1 MAVASRD
8 LRPTERWFE
17 RRGIPHFIAD
27 YSAERDIWTRTL
39 PALTLLFLVEVV
51 NAPSESFPIWLDAL
65 AVVGGFGILLGAW
78 ALVNVWRRRPA
89 LSRPEDLGA
98 VEIAVFVLAPAVI
111 PVVFGGQWRAAVGTA
126 ALNVGL
132 LGLIYFGTSYG
143 VVPLTRWGAGQ
154 LVRQLGSVTNLLVR
168 ALPLLLLFVTFL
180 FINTE
185 VWQTASGLEWPAVAL
200 VAGLFAMIG
209 TAFAAMR
216 LPRQVGELSLFE
228 SWEKT
233 AERVAGTPAEA
244 LAQEVEEPESGT
256 AALSRRQWGN
266 VGLVVLVS
274 EGIQILIVT
283 VLIGLFFGVFG
294 FLAIEEPVVVAWLG
308 HAPDRLWTLDLWGQ
322 EMVLTW
328 ELLRVATF
336 LASFSG
342 LYFTVVLLTD
352 ATYREEF
359 LEEVLAEVRDA
370 FAVRAVYLAA
380 RGDGAAATVTPG
392 VTPGGPTTLSPT

>member
-1 MAVASRD
+1 MRADPRD
-8 LRPTERWFE
+8 IRATERWFE

-78 ALVNVWRRRPA
+78 ALVNVVRRRSA
-89 LSRPEDLGA
+89 FSRPEDIGPTE
-98 VEIAVFVLAPAVI
+98 VAVFVLAPALV
-111 PVVFGGQWRAAVGTA
+111 PVVFGGQWRAAGGTA
-126 ALNVGL
+126 ALNVAL
-132 LGLIYFGTSYG
+132 LALIYFGTSYG
-143 VVPLTRWGAGQ
+143 VVPLIRWGAGQ
-154 LVRQLGSVTNLLVR
+154 LVRQVGSVANLLVR

-185 VWQTASGLEWPAVAL
+185 VWQTASGLEWSAVAL
-200 VAGLFAMIG
+200 VAGLFASIG
-209 TAFAAMR
+209 TAFAVMR
-216 LPRQVGELSLFE
+216 LPRQVGELSQFE

-233 AERVAGTPAEA
+233 GERVAGTPAAA
-244 LAQEVEEPESGT
+244 LATVVDEPGLGT
-256 AALSRRQWGN
+256 PSLSRRQWGN

-274 EGIQILIVT
+274 EGIQILLVT
-283 VLIGLFFGVFG
+283 VLIGAFFGVFG
-294 FLAIEEPVVVAWLG
+294 FLAIEERVVVAWLG
-308 HAPDRLWTLDLWGQ
+308 HPPERLWTLDLWGQ
-322 EMVLTW
+322 EMVLTR
-328 ELLRVATF
+328 ELLRVAAF

-359 LEEVLAEVRDA
+359 LEEVLAEVREA

-380 RGDGAAATVTPG
+380 RGMEPEETSSTGGP
-392 VTPGGPTTLSPT
+392 PGGPTTLSPT